1 MSQEKKGVHIEI
13 SDLTKSY
20 GKTTVL
26 KSVNLEIQPGEF
38 VVIVGRSGCGKSTLL
53 RQVAGLETPT
63 RGGVL
68 LDGEPPRKISST
80 AVRVMFQDSRLLPW
94 RRVLENVTLGLPK
107 EWLDRGE
114 WALEQVGLKERA
126 HEWPSVLSGG
136 QKQRVALARAL
147 VSQPRLLLLD
157 EPLGALDALTRAEM
171 QRLIEKL
178 WYEQGFNALL
188 VTHEV
193 EEAIAL
199 ADRVLLVEK
208 GEVTMDIP
216 INLPR
221 PRKKSLVEFG
231 ELEEQ
236 VLERIIGRGRELLSV
251 NAVR

>member
-94 RRVLENVTLGLPK
+94 RRVLENVTLGL
-107 EWLDRGE
+107 G
-114 WALEQVGLKERA
+114 
-126 HEWPSVLSGG
+126 
-136 QKQRVALARAL
+136 
-147 VSQPRLLLLD
+147 
-157 EPLGALDALTRAEM
+157 M
-171 QRLIEKL
+171 
-178 WYEQGFNALL
+178 
-188 VTHEV
+188 
-193 EEAIAL
+193 
-199 ADRVLLVEK
+199 
-208 GEVTMDIP
+208 
-216 INLPR
+216 
-221 PRKKSLVEFG
+221 
-231 ELEEQ
+231 
-236 VLERIIGRGRELLSV
+236 RI
-251 NAVR
+251 